1 MVVTSQTFSLLPLV
15 VKIEYFTSNMSI
27 QGKYKLGDGVG
38 INNLQKSLPNE

>member
-38 INNLQKSLPNE
+38 GQQSTKIFTK